1 MRIIILIYFVFLFQ
15 LIFSQTAPN
24 KYWVKLK
31 DKNYNQYSISNP
43 EEFLSKRAIDRRNR
57 HNIAIEENDLP
68 ITKVYIDSI
77 EQTGA
82 SIILKSKWFNAVTI
96 ETDNNSVLDAI
107 ENLSFVDYIE
117 YYTKSYN
124 KETDIN
130 KAKSIN
136 DYYDYGDAYTQ
147 INIHSGEILHNM
159 GYRGQGMLIAVI
171 DAGFTNVNTLEAFA
185 PLFNEGRIIAT
196 RDFVDGDDDV
206 YHANTHGQMVL
217 STIAL
222 SLNNELVGTA
232 PEANFVLLRS
242 EDGASEYKIEE
253 DNWISAA
260 EFADS
265 IGVDVINTSLGYN
278 IYDDIAQ
285 SYTYSDMNGETAR
298 ISIGADICTS
308 KGIAIVVSAG
318 NEGSSSWHYIT
329 APADARSVLAV
340 GAISSTETIASFS
353 SRGPSSDGRTKP
365 DVVAI
370 GSSATVLSTNG
381 DVTTGYGT
389 SFAAPIIA
397 GLVACL
403 WQVNPEISNTEL
415 FDVIKQCSSQY
426 ENPDNNYGYGIPN
439 FYKAYTKIKININSD
454 EVYLSSENPFNNEI
468 NFVVKSVDEDNIR
481 IVFSDILGR
490 IIYSDQKKA
499 YADSVNKYIIND
511 VSHLAEG
518 IYMLKVYHSN
528 KEYEFKMMKN

>member
-1 MRIIILIYFVFLFQ
+1 MRIISFIFFAVIYFSG
-15 LIFSQTAPN
+15 FSQTAPN

-31 DKNYNQYSISNP
+31 DKNHNEYSISNP
-43 EEFLSKRAIDRRNR
+43 EQFLSQRAIDRRNR
-57 HNIAIEENDLP
+57 QNIAIEENDLP
-68 ITKVYIDSI
+68 VTEIYIDSI

-82 SIILKSKWFNAVTI
+82 TVILKSKWFNAVTI
-96 ETDNNSVLDAI
+96 ETSNSSVLTAV

-117 YYTKSYN
+117 YFTKTEN
-124 KETDIN
+124 KKVDTIQE
-130 KAKSIN
+130 KSAN
-136 DYYDYGDAYTQ
+136 DYYNYGNAYNQ
-147 INIHSGEILHNM
+147 IHIHNGEILHNM
-159 GYRGQGMLIAVI
+159 GFRGQGMYIAVI

-196 RDFVDGDDDV
+196 RDFVDGDDNV

-222 SLNNELVGTA
+222 NLFGELVGTA
-232 PEANFVLLRS
+232 PEASFVLLRS
-242 EDGASEYKIEE
+242 EDGATEYKIEE

-278 IYDDIAQ
+278 NYDNSAQ

-298 ISIGADICTS
+298 ISIGADICSS
-308 KGIAIVVSAG
+308 KGIAVVVSAG
-318 NEGSSSWHYIT
+318 NEGSNSWHYIT
-329 APADARSVLAV
+329 APADARSVLTI
-340 GAISSTETIASFS
+340 GAISASGSIASFS
-353 SRGPSSDGRTKP
+353 SRGPSFDGRTKP
-365 DVVAI
+365 DVVAV

-381 DVTTGYGT
+381 SVTTGYGT
-389 SFAAPIIA
+389 SFAAPITA

-426 ENPDNNYGYGIPN
+426 GNPDNDYGYGIPD
-439 FYKAYTKIKININSD
+439 FYKASTLIKKELVIDN
-454 EVYLSSENPFNNEI
+454 VYLSSENPFNNEI
-468 NFVVKSVDEDNIR
+468 NFIVKSVDEDNIR

-490 IIYSDQKKA
+490 VIYSDQKKV
-499 YADSVNKYIIND
+499 YASSVNKYIIND

-518 IYMLKVYHSN
+518 IYILKVYHSN